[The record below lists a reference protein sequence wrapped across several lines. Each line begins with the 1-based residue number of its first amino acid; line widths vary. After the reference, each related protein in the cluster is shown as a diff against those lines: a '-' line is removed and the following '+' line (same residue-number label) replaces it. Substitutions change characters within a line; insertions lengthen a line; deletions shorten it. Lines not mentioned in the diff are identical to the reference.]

1 MCILFLPVLM
11 DITWLLRRLDSILRK
26 GHHLLLSEKVQ
37 NLTKLIFLWLS
48 FSLSLLLYSPPPHS
62 TTASL
67 LKGLK
72 HANIVTLHD
81 IIHTTNNLTFVFEY
95 VVSKRPPLPPFVR
108 FCTSKECKEY
118 KEYKERSSKS
128 KRVRRREG
136 DWNEVAVVVVSGE
149 RSRQKGETQCVN

>member
-1 MCILFLPVLM
+1 MTFLL
-11 DITWLLRRLDSILRK
+11 
-26 GHHLLLSEKVQ
+26 
-37 NLTKLIFLWLS
+37 
-48 FSLSLLLYSPPPHS
+48 SLSLFSSIPPPHS

-95 VVSKRPPLPPFVR
+95 VVSKRPPLSPFVR

-118 KEYKERSSKS
+118 KERT
-128 KRVRRREG
+128 VRGVVRARE
-136 DWNEVAVVVVSGE
+136 
-149 RSRQKGETQCVN
+149 

>member
-1 MCILFLPVLM
+1 MTFLL
-11 DITWLLRRLDSILRK
+11 
-26 GHHLLLSEKVQ
+26 
-37 NLTKLIFLWLS
+37 
-48 FSLSLLLYSPPPHS
+48 SLSLLLYSPPL
-62 TTASL
+62 TLLTASL

-118 KEYKERSSKS
+118 KERI
-128 KRVRRREG
+128 VRGVHVVRARE
-136 DWNEVAVVVVSGE
+136 
-149 RSRQKGETQCVN
+149 

>member
-1 MCILFLPVLM
+1 MTFFL
-11 DITWLLRRLDSILRK
+11 
-26 GHHLLLSEKVQ
+26 
-37 NLTKLIFLWLS
+37 
-48 FSLSLLLYSPPPHS
+48 SLSSPLFPPPHS

-95 VVSKRPPLPPFVR
+95 VVSKRPSLPPFVR
-108 FCTSKECKEY
+108 FCTSKEC

-136 DWNEVAVVVVSGE
+136 DWNAVAVVVVSGE